1 MRSSN
6 LLRFVLLLVCGIL
19 VGVLGYFLIFHG
31 QELWLALMIDRRMTD
46 RGDELVYVP
55 GGAASGVKDTAGSK
69 YPLVF
74 ALSPSADAYS
84 MITKW
89 QAVAEKHSWIVA
101 ASKTS
106 RNGVDFTILLPQIE
120 AEIKD
125 VLANYPVDPARVIFT
140 GMSGGG
146 MAAYWVAAT
155 YPNQAWG
162 LVINTGMMYD
172 ATGGAVMRSPFPH
185 GKVAVLLA
193 SPTDF
198 RYNEMKRDR
207 DFLISYGWTV
217 RWIDF
222 DGGHTVAPDSVYEE
236 AAQWLESH

>member
-1 MRSSN
+1 VS
-6 LLRFVLLLVCGIL
+6 GIL

-31 QELWLALMIDRRMTD
+31 QELWLGLMLKQRMTD
-46 RGDELVYVP
+46 HGDVLVYVP
-55 GGAASGVKDTAGSK
+55 GGAASGGKV
-69 YPLVF
+69 PLVF
-74 ALSPSADAYS
+74 ALSPSANADS
-84 MITKW
+84 MIAKW
-89 QAVAEKHSWIVA
+89 QPVAEKHSWIVA

-106 RNGVDFTILLPQIE
+106 RNGVDFNILLPQIE
-120 AEIKD
+120 AEIQD
-125 VLANYPVDPARVIFT
+125 VLANYPVDPTHIIFA

-146 MAAYWVAAT
+146 MAAYWVAAAS
-155 YPNQAWG
+155 PNAWG

-172 ATGGAVMRSPFPH
+172 ATDGTVMRSPYPH

-217 RWIDF
+217 HWIEF
-222 DGGHTVAPDSVYEE
+222 DGGHALAPDAVYEQ
-236 AAQWLESH
+236 AAQWLESR